1 MSIQPIV
8 PLGPMSPLTPITSTS
23 LEKTPNVTSG
33 DGAIKAGSD
42 FSKFLS
48 DALGQVNALQKN
60 ADVASL
66 GLASGQVQDLSTV
79 MVALEKASLSLS
91 LTVAVR
97 DKVLDAYN
105 QVMRM
110 QM

>member
-8 PLGPMSPLTPITSTS
+8 PIMPLGPMSP
-23 LEKTPNVTSG
+23 TPNVTSG
-33 DGAIKAGSD
+33 DGANKAGTD
-42 FSKFLS
+42 FAKFLS
-48 DALGQVNALQKN
+48 DALSQVNALQKN

-79 MVALEKASLSLS
+79 MVALEKASLSMS
-91 LTVAVR
+91 LTVSVR